1 MDRKL
6 LLFAALAVLA
16 SGWFTRA
23 AWRARQ
29 DLVTLEVRDQP
40 VAKVVRQMERQ
51 TWETIVLA
59 DGVEGVV
66 TLNIKDAPLLT
77 ALNLV
82 AQQMQARG
90 QEYFVLSFK
99 GDAAQRFARHLG
111 AGTNAPLNLW
121 TNLAGGRGFGGPGGP
136 GGFGGFGGGTPFGG
150 RGGPGEAGEADATN
164 APVRGAG
171 VTLEL
176 AGTPLYEAARRV
188 GRAARAQVV
197 PEDGLVQPVTL
208 SLSAAP
214 PRDAVTQLAA
224 ASRTKQARLYA
235 LTGAGRPPVGLR
247 ENVSPEDMQARMAAR
262 LAQMSDEERARLE
275 ALRSMTPEER
285 QAQMAERLADPA
297 MGQRMAEQMSASLRA
312 STPQQRVE
320 SYRRGGPGGFG
331 GRGGPGGGFGGPPG
345 QGGPPGDAPPR

>member
-1 MDRKL
+1 MNRKL

-16 SGWFTRA
+16 TGWFGHR
-23 AWRARQ
+23 AWRAGR
-29 DLVTLEVRDQP
+29 DLVTLDVRDQP

-82 AQQMQARG
+82 AQQVQARG
-90 QEYFVLSFK
+90 QEFFVLSFK
-99 GDAAQRFARHLG
+99 GDAAKRLARHLG
-111 AGTNAPLNLW
+111 AGTNAPLNQW

-136 GGFGGFGGGTPFGG
+136 GGFGGGMPFGG
-150 RGGPGEAGEADATN
+150 RGGPGEAGEGDATN
-164 APVRGAG
+164 APARGAG

-176 AGTPLYEAARRV
+176 ASTPLYEAARRV
-188 GRAARAQVV
+188 SRAARAQVV

-214 PRDAVTQLAA
+214 PRDAVSKLAA
-224 ASRTKQARLYA
+224 ASKTKQTRLYA
-235 LTGAGRPPVGLR
+235 LTGAGRPPGGPR

-275 ALRSMTPEER
+275 AMRNMTPEER

-297 MGQRMAEQMSASLRA
+297 VGQRMAQQMTTQLRA

-331 GRGGPGGGFGGPPG
+331 GRGGPGGGGFGGPPG
-345 QGGPPGDAPPR
+345 QGGPPGGAPPQ